1 MARSTVAVRFTGDTA
16 DLKKSLGQIDGNMAK
31 VGTTTKRTGDK
42 FAKFAKAGALGF
54 AAVAVAGKSLIDA
67 GSDLNETLSKSNT
80 VFRRNAKEIES
91 WADTAASSFGQ
102 SKKQALEAASSFGN
116 MFVQLGIT
124 EDAAADMSVQMT
136 ELASDFASFHN
147 ADITE
152 VLQAQQAAFR
162 GEYDAVQR
170 FVPTITA
177 AAVEQK
183 ALEMGLAATT
193 GELTAQDKALA
204 TQALLM
210 EEAGDAMGD
219 FERTS
224 SGLANTQRTL
234 SAQFADVSAKIG
246 QQLIPIALRIAEV
259 LSTKVIPA
267 LDWFSK
273 NETAVTAALAAIALG
288 FTAWAISAAAAAAA
302 SLAAAWPLLVV
313 AAAAAAAVAV
323 LYVLSNR
330 GDGVVQT
337 FGRMVAAC
345 LAMGEGFG
353 RIFGMIGGLFH
364 RLATGA
370 FLMASQVVAA
380 FGPILAI
387 IRAVWSVIQNTISA
401 VQRLINILGR
411 IRVPDINLPSVG
423 GFSPTDLIPRFADGG
438 VMPGPRG
445 VHSLAMVAGGETILP
460 THKTGFAAG
469 ATVNVTLAPNISVPP
484 TMDAG
489 AAGQAITEALAA
501 YIRRN
506 GARDLR
512 LLLGV

>member
-246 QQLIPIALRIAEV
+246 Q
-259 LSTKVIPA
+259 
-267 LDWFSK
+267 
-273 NETAVTAALAAIALG
+273 
-288 FTAWAISAAAAAAA
+288 
-302 SLAAAWPLLVV
+302 
-313 AAAAAAAVAV
+313 
-323 LYVLSNR
+323 
-330 GDGVVQT
+330 
-337 FGRMVAAC
+337 
-345 LAMGEGFG
+345 
-353 RIFGMIGGLFH
+353 
-364 RLATGA
+364 
-370 FLMASQVVAA
+370 
-380 FGPILAI
+380 
-387 IRAVWSVIQNTISA
+387 
-401 VQRLINILGR
+401 
-411 IRVPDINLPSVG
+411 
-423 GFSPTDLIPRFADGG
+423 
-438 VMPGPRG
+438 
-445 VHSLAMVAGGETILP
+445 
-460 THKTGFAAG
+460 
-469 ATVNVTLAPNISVPP
+469 
-484 TMDAG
+484 
-489 AAGQAITEALAA
+489 
-501 YIRRN
+501 
-506 GARDLR
+506 
-512 LLLGV
+512 